1 MTLLLV
7 GALCIGIASIIGGA
21 TGFGTALIAT
31 PVMLMVGFDVP
42 EVVFVNLVAGL
53 VTRVNVA
60 YQLRNQIN
68 WRRVALLGGG
78 SLPGAWLGAVTLS
91 LLPEQFL
98 KPAAGA
104 LVMLCGIAMALPVR
118 TVTPRQP
125 SAAAQALTGAVG
137 GYLGTTTSLN
147 GPPPVLLLMRARLPP
162 LAFIADLAGYF
173 IVANVMALGILC
185 IRGEITD
192 SMVWPRLPVFVIAA
206 LVGNLTGLSI
216 ARRIT
221 PGVFRSAVIVLVIA
235 SGAVTLVVG

>member
-7 GALCIGIASIIGGA
+7 GVLCLGIASIIGGA

-31 PVMLMVGFDVP
+31 PVMLMVGFDVR

-60 YQLRNQIN
+60 YQLWSQIN
-68 WRRVALLGGG
+68 WCRVALLGGG

-91 LLPEQFL
+91 LLPEQYL

-118 TVTPRQP
+118 TVSPRQP
-125 SAAAQALTGAVG
+125 SAVAQALTGGVG

-173 IVANVMALGILC
+173 IVANVIALGTLF
-185 IRGEITD
+185 IRDEITV

-221 PGVFRSAVIVLVIA
+221 PGMFRSAVIVLVIA